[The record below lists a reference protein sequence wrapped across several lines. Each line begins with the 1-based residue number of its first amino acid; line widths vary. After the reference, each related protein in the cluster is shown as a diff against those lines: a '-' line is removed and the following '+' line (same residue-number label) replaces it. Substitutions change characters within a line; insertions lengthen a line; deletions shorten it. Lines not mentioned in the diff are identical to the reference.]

1 MSRQNHQISS
11 LIIFSDLDGTLL
23 DEKTYSYKPAVPALE
38 AIQKRNIPLILCSSK
53 TRSELERIRVKLQN
67 AHPFIPENGGA
78 VFIPQGYFSFPFPF
92 TRKKEGYY
100 ILELGTPYPKL
111 RETLNHMR
119 SLFPDK
125 IKGFGDLS
133 PEEIASLSGLSLE
146 RAKLSQKREYDEPFL
161 LEDISPLEKI
171 REIAYRSKLHI
182 TRGGRFFHLLGQN
195 DKGKAVNRLKAL
207 YQKETSVSSIALG
220 DSWNDLPMFQNV
232 DIPVLVQK
240 SDGTYET
247 GLSFSSL
254 RLAPGKGPEGWNSW
268 VLDFLSQVGK
278 NPS

>member
-1 MSRQNHQISS
+1 MGWHSHQIFPL
-11 LIIFSDLDGTLL
+11 LIFTDLDGTLL

-53 TRSELERIRVKLQN
+53 TRAEIEKIRTQLQN
-67 AHPFIPENGGA
+67 THPFISENGGA

-92 TRKKEGYY
+92 TRKKEGHE

-111 RETLNHMR
+111 RKTLQHMK
-119 SLFPDK
+119 SLYPHK
-125 IKGFGDLS
+125 IIGFGDLS

-161 LEDISPLEKI
+161 LEDLSLLERIKKTAS
-171 REIAYRSKLHI
+171 RAHLHI

-195 DKGKAVNRLKAL
+195 DKGNAVNRLKAL

-254 RLAPGKGPEGWNSW
+254 RLAPGKGPEGWNRW
-268 VLDFLSQVGK
+268 VLDFLSHLEED
-278 NPS
+278 